1 MRETATFSRRYF
13 GKVVLAGLAWSPALA
28 AKIRS
33 LAGGVHIGL
42 QTYSL
47 RTVPHD
53 GAIDTIINAMKDVG
67 LGECELFSPQV
78 EPAQPSFVNGGR
90 GPGGGRAPLT
100 PEQQATQKAAADA
113 LTKWRLTVP
122 MNYFTDIR
130 RKFAAAGIDIHSYSA
145 RFGDSDEEIDRSF
158 VMTKALGAK
167 VLSARVPLPITK
179 RVASFAEKHKMIVG
193 IQSTDADAL
202 AQQLP
207 ISKYFRI
214 DLDIGD
220 FTRAGH
226 DSLQYVKDNYMHM
239 SDIHLKDCKLN
250 GPSVPFGEGDS
261 HMKEVLQF
269 LKEKNSS
276 IRAYVDCDYPGTGQS
291 VEEIKKCYSYVRAAL
306 A

>member
-1 MRETATFSRRYF
+1 
-13 GKVVLAGLAWSPALA
+13 
-28 AKIRS
+28 
-33 LAGGVHIGL
+33 
-42 QTYSL
+42 
-47 RTVPHD
+47 
-53 GAIDTIINAMKDVG
+53 
-67 LGECELFSPQV
+67 LGDCELFASQV
-78 EPAQPSFVNGGR
+78 EPAPPGSANGGR
-90 GPGGGRAPLT
+90 GAGGGRASLT
-100 PEQQATQKAAADA
+100 PEQQAAQKAAAEA

-122 MNYFTDIR
+122 LDYFVGIR
-130 RKFAAAGIDIHSYSA
+130 KKFHAAGLNIPTYGT
-145 RFGDSDEEIDRSF
+145 RFGDSDEEIDRMF

-167 VLSARVPLPITK
+167 VLSARVPLPMTK
-179 RVASFAEKHKMIVG
+179 RVASFADKHKMIVG

-207 ISKYFRI
+207 MSQYFRI

-239 SDIHLKDCKLN
+239 TDIHLKDCKLN

-269 LKEKNSS
+269 LKERKSTV
-276 IRAYVDCDYPGTGQS
+276 RAYIDCDYPGTGQS
-291 VEEIKKCYSYVRAAL
+291 VEEIKKCYSYVKAAL